1 MKIFDNFSDLEQLF
15 DSVNNSKITIVSAF
29 ASGTESIIINLATT
43 NKVELIIG
51 TINSFSS
58 PKYIENLIESKTE
71 NLSLYMDFRYGMSTH
86 WKLYLIEPNIVLIGS
101 ANFTSLGVSLKRDT
115 LVRIDS
121 EELYLEYI
129 SKVENLKSEP
139 LVLNSESKE
148 FNQKFNLYRQSFI
161 ESQSAN
167 QAGNI
172 KSNLQTWL
180 ADDHNQAIPLFIW
193 DSDIEPETYEQAFI
207 LIEGKEPEVESKES
221 YRLSTYKCKAN
232 ELPYLE
238 GSLVITMNEKGSY
251 ANFERFDRI
260 LYKDG
265 IHYLYS
271 FKGKRKNAPFDIT
284 EIASGLKLIA
294 NELYENDQTVLYR
307 ENIEKALGK

>member
-15 DSVNNSKITIVSAF
+15 DSVSNSKITIVSAF
-29 ASGTESIIINLATT
+29 ASGTESIIKKLATT

-58 PKYIENLIESKTE
+58 PKYIENLIELKAE

-86 WKLYLIEPNIVLIGS
+86 WKLYLIEPDIVLIGS

-121 EELYLEYI
+121 EELYHGYI
-129 SKVENLKSEP
+129 SKVENLKSES

-161 ESQSAN
+161 ASQSAN
-167 QAGNI
+167 QACKT

-207 LIEGKEPEVESKES
+207 LIKDKEPEVKSKER
-221 YRLSTYKCKAN
+221 YRLYTYKCKPN

-251 ANFERFDRI
+251 ATFERFDRI
-260 LYKDG
+260 IYKDDV
-265 IHYLYS
+265 HYLYS
-271 FKGKRKNAPFDIT
+271 FKGTRKKVPFDIA

-294 NELYENDQTVLYR
+294 NELYGNEQTVLYR